1 MRTKILFENPTQKM
15 SERMK
20 RIKSS
25 GSKIEREME
34 SFLKKLNVSYQ
45 KQPKLLG
52 RPDFRIRGTKVL
64 IFCDSAF
71 WYGKKEKETKGTAF
85 NKNKEFWMGK
95 LNYNRKRDERNNRAL
110 RKLGWSVN
118 RFSDDDVLKKREK
131 TLRRLGRIV
140 SNIKNKR
147 PTAIDLFCGGGGLTL
162 GLKKAGFEV
171 LAGVELN
178 SKITKT
184 YAANHKEVKLFEKD
198 VRNLTG
204 KEILEKIGVDKV
216 DLIAGC
222 PPCQG
227 FSSLTSKYKR
237 EDPRN
242 DLAIEMARIVE
253 EIKPNM
259 VMMENVPRIR
269 FKGKPV
275 LDDFI
280 SRIEKRGYVVNQGV
294 LRMEDYGVPQ
304 ARRRFVLLA
313 GKGFKINLPE
323 QTHSRRSDEK
333 NKLKPWLTLRDAIG
347 KMKAPVTLSE
357 ANRKG
362 NPKIFNW
369 HVIRDLKEISIKRL
383 KAMKAGESR
392 RSLPKK
398 LRPKCHSKSNK
409 GFTNVYGRLS
419 WNQVPPTIT
428 SGCTSPCMGRFGHP
442 DETRTISVREAA
454 LIQTFP
460 KNYVFDT
467 EHIAVA
473 CDLLGNALPPKF
485 AEKAAKACL
494 NSFLKVEKH

>member
-1 MRTKILFENPTQKM
+1 MQK
-15 SERMK
+15 
-20 RIKSS
+20 IKSS
-25 GSKIEREME
+25 GSKIEKEME

-52 RPDFRIRGTKVL
+52 RPDFRIRGTNVL

-71 WYGKKEKETKGTAF
+71 WHGKKEKETKGTAF
-85 NKNKEFWMGK
+85 SKNKKFWMEK
-95 LNYNRKRDERNNRAL
+95 LDYNRKRDQTNNQVL
-110 RKLGWSVN
+110 RKRGWSVH
-118 RFSDDDVLKKREK
+118 RFSDDEILKRQKK
-131 TLRRLGRIV
+131 TLNRL
-140 SNIKNKR
+140 KR
-147 PTAIDLFCGGGGLTL
+147 TVMQSKSKKPTAIDLFCGGGGLTL

-178 SKITKT
+178 SKIART
-184 YAANHKEVKLFEKD
+184 YGANHEEVELFEKD

-204 KEILEKIGVDKV
+204 KEILEKIGVDKI

-242 DLAIEMARIVE
+242 DLAIEMARIIE

-275 LDDFI
+275 LDAFI
-280 SRIEKRGYVVNQGV
+280 SKIEKIGYVVNQGV

-313 GKGFKINLPE
+313 GKGFKINLPK
-323 QTHSRRSDEK
+323 QTHSRKSDGK

-347 KMKAPVTLSE
+347 KMDVPVTLSE
-357 ANRKG
+357 ANVNG
-362 NPKIFNW
+362 GPKIFNW
-369 HVIRDLKEISIKRL
+369 HVIRDLKEISILRL

-392 RSLPKK
+392 RSLPII

-409 GFTNVYGRLS
+409 GFVNVYGKLS

-442 DETRTISVREAA
+442 EESRTISVREAA

-460 KNYVFDT
+460 RNYVFDT
-467 EHIAVA
+467 NFIAVA
-473 CDLLGNALPPKF
+473 CDLVGNALPPKF

-494 NSFLKVEKH
+494 NSFLTIEKH